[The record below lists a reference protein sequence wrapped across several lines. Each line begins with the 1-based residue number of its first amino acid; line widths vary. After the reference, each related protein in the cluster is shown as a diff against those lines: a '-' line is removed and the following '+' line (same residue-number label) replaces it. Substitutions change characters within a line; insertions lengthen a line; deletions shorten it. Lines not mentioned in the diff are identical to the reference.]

1 MINRN
6 LLFALAT
13 AVSLVGCSGKKA
25 SGESGKEFEDAVG
38 KAVERQL
45 QDYPQSSLKDLYK
58 SFFQD
63 QFGPGHLVADTAGA
77 GAYLRRELGE
87 YEGPGSGAAWEPTG
101 RKENFVRVNLS
112 AIKTGAVPY
121 NVFLSAFFRSAQN
134 INTPSL
140 EEWRKEWK
148 QIEAI
153 IRDKA
158 PSLPDYDSDL
168 AEIEQNLDQG
178 IYMGHHSRAYEET
191 YSPHYRLIRKDIFEA
206 EILPLLF

>member
-6 LLFALAT
+6 LLFALAA
-13 AVSLVGCSGKKA
+13 AVSLTGCSGKKA
-25 SGESGKEFEDAVG
+25 SGESGKEFEEAVG

-45 QDYPQSSLKDLYK
+45 QEYPQSRVKDLYK

-77 GAYLRRELGE
+77 GAYLRRELSDCE
-87 YEGPGSGAAWEPTG
+87 CADSGVAWEPTG
-101 RKENFVRVNLS
+101 WEENFVRVNLS
-112 AIKTGAVPY
+112 VIKNGSAPY
-121 NVFLSAFFRSAQN
+121 NVFLDAFFRSAQN
-134 INTPSL
+134 INAPSL

-148 QIEAI
+148 EIEAI
-153 IRDKA
+153 IRKKA
-158 PSLPDYDSDL
+158 PSLPDYESDL

-178 IYMGHHSRAYEET
+178 IYMGHHSRVYEET

-206 EILPLLF
+206 EIRPLLF